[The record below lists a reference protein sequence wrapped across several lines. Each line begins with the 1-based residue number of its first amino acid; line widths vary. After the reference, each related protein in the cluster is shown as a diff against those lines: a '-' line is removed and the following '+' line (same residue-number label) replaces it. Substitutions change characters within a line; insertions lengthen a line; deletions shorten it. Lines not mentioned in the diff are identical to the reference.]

1 MLEILKT
8 ISAHNLRILHIEYPS
23 VFSRP
28 LALIP
33 VPFPLL
39 AELRISGPL
48 KDLGLA
54 ESAVAP
60 VLERLYIRHY
70 LSLSKALGSGL
81 QRVCP
86 NLKYLRIRARAQPP
100 RTNPLLHFIYRYT
113 SLRTPFSDIL
123 NTNVFAAG
131 IPGAAVRFS
140 IRDDDIVD
148 DPLSPLALRRIVV
161 EFSPVVIAH
170 GVVDE
175 AVFMIHA
182 EHVTAYRRLGYVA
195 KAVGG
200 IQEVEDSRSPDA
212 KTLVICLSPQCIF
225 QEQAIKQYGEEAM
238 QANQEW
244 MESSIGSGPG
254 CWI

>member
-8 ISAHNLRILHIEYPS
+8 ISAHSLRILHIEYPP
-23 VFSRP
+23 VFKRP

-54 ESAVAP
+54 GSAIAP

-70 LSLSKALGSGL
+70 ISLPKALGSEL

-86 NLKYLRIRARAQPP
+86 HLKYLRIRARAHPP
-100 RTNPLLHFIYRYT
+100 RTNPLLHFAYRYT

-131 IPGAAVRFS
+131 IPGAVNRFS
-140 IRDDDIVD
+140 THDDDIVD
-148 DPLSPLALRRIVV
+148 DTLSPLTLRRIVV
-161 EFSPVVIAH
+161 EFSPIVIAD

-182 EHVTAYRRLGYVA
+182 EHVTAYRRLGYLA
-195 KAVGG
+195 KSVGG
-200 IQEVEDSRSPDA
+200 IQEAEDPRSPNA
-212 KTLVICLSPQCIF
+212 KTLVIYSSPQCIS
-225 QEQAIKQYGEEAM
+225 QEQAIKQYDEEAT
-238 QANQEW
+238 QADREW
-244 MESSIGSGPG
+244 MESSVGSGSG